1 MDIEQVIKSRHSVR
15 KYLVDKTIEKEKIEK
30 LNELID
36 ECNSESGLKIKL
48 VLEEKDAFTKFALH
62 YGKLNAPNFISI
74 CAGTAGKDANTLAG
88 YYGEK
93 IVLLAQ
99 ELGLNTCWTALTF
112 SKGVVQKYLDKNDKL
127 IIVIAI
133 GYGETQGV
141 PHKSKT
147 LEKVSKTTTDLPNWY
162 KNGIDFALFAPTA
175 INQQQFVFELKEQN
189 KVKVSSK
196 LGPCSKIDLGI
207 VKLHFELGAGRENFE
222 WEK

>member
-1 MDIEQVIKSRHSVR
+1 MDIEQIIKSRHSVR
-15 KYLVDKTIEKEKIEK
+15 KYLTDKPIEQEKVK
-30 LNELID
+30 RLNKLID

-74 CAGTAGKDANTLAG
+74 CASKDTKETHIKAG

-112 SKGVVQKYLDKNDKL
+112 SKSVVGKYLDENDKL

-133 GYGETQGV
+133 GYGENQGV
-141 PHKSKT
+141 QHKSKNI
-147 LEKVSKTTTDLPNWY
+147 EKVSKTTKNLPNWY
-162 KNGIDFALFAPTA
+162 KKGVEFALFAPTA
-175 INQQQFVFELKEQN
+175 INQQQFVFELKEPN
-189 KVKVSSK
+189 KVKLSSK

-207 VKLHFELGAGRENFE
+207 VKLHFELGAGKENFV
-222 WEK
+222 WDN